1 LEGLPRRIQ
10 PYDSSMTDA
19 GNAQAV
25 RTLDAVTVRVRAAN
39 PSPLTLTGTNTYL
52 LGVPASGEIVVVDPG
67 PDQPDHRTAV
77 EGAIAAAGA
86 HVTAVVVTHHHIDH
100 AEATG
105 WAADW
110 GAPAYAFDP
119 QRVPGT
125 LPLTDRATVP
135 VTGLR
140 ITALHLPGHSSD
152 QVCLEVA
159 ETGAVL
165 TGDHIL
171 GEGTTVIAWPD
182 GDLGQYLA
190 SLQELRRRRPR
201 VLYPGHGDVV
211 ADPITRI
218 DELAAH
224 RALRTE
230 QIVAALRAGVET
242 VPEIVARV
250 YPDLDPRLWP
260 AAGRSVQAHLAD
272 LERQGRARR
281 SAAELGTAEALDHAG
296 ERWHGT

>member
-1 LEGLPRRIQ
+1 
-10 PYDSSMTDA
+10 MTDA
-19 GNAQAV
+19 GNGQAV

-77 EGAIAAAGA
+77 EGAIASAGA
-86 HVTAVVVTHHHIDH
+86 HVTAVVVTHHHTDH
-100 AEATG
+100 AEAIG

-119 QRVPGT
+119 ERVPGSR
-125 LPLTDRATVP
+125 PLVDRATVP

-140 ITALHLPGHSSD
+140 ITALHLPGHCSD

-171 GEGTTVIAWPD
+171 GAGTTVIAWPD
-182 GDLGQYLA
+182 GNLGQYLA
-190 SLQELRRRRPR
+190 SLQELRRRAPR
-201 VLYPGHGDVV
+201 VLYPGHGEVL
-211 ADPITRI
+211 ADPIARI

-250 YPDLDPRLWP
+250 YPDLDPRLRP

-281 SAAELGTAEALDHAG
+281 SAAEDAAVEAVDHAG
-296 ERWHGT
+296 GRWHGT